1 MQGDTRIINP
11 DQIRGAPELIAWFGY
26 WPSFHDA
33 EVLSIHL
40 NRSGEST
47 VAIHTYHRTNEVDE
61 RGYFIATKHVLV
73 TFILEGIQTVQLGD
87 FNHQNVISGLS
98 MEEISEGY
106 RLTLHPCF
114 GAEGMIDAEHVRIT
128 LQPESPASSGIPARR
143 RS

>member
-1 MQGDTRIINP
+1 MHERAP
-11 DQIRGAPELIAWFGY
+11 VSAPGASDLVAWFGY

-40 NRSGEST
+40 NRSGESS
-47 VAIHTYHRTNEVDE
+47 VAIQTWHRTNEVDD

-73 TFILEGIQTVQLGD
+73 TFMLEGIQSVQLND

-114 GAEGMIDAEHVRIT
+114 GAEGTIDAEHVRIT
-128 LQPESPASSGIPARR
+128 LQPGSPPSSETPDRGRF
-143 RS
+143 